1 MVTSNDIR
9 IGAIHKATVP
19 RPPPGTGIPQ
29 AMPTPPGTG
38 IPQAMP
44 TPPGTGI
51 PQAIPQGGPSMPSMA
66 QGGLSTMPQGDPR
79 MLPFSDLASVS
90 LNEDKDNAIF
100 RAIKRLDQAGEK
112 RSKEKENAKKE
123 NMVKMLAGIFESAR
137 RTGVRIPE
145 NMSPESGGL
154 PTMSAAGG
162 GRVVY
167 RRESGVVDP
176 EQTTAERNAIIQ
188 QIRDLA
194 QNYGVATNY
203 WDMTQP
209 LSPENNPAYFAPSGD
224 DPALAGMSMGQLVNY
239 QYPGSGVPQNQ
250 IGGTTYG
257 VPQGYGGFRAEHER
271 LLGQLKEEP
280 VGIRDFQPLGSV
292 SDLSDTNIS
301 GSPQLPSSP
310 PTDPTSLP
318 TPADIQIYNEDRY
331 GGLEDPNLPPLDA
344 AQLRNLYRQQVGYFD
359 TPPGPTD
366 NTRRLLDQAYGRG
379 TPVYDEVLAGLQPR
393 PIANT
398 EQAARRAFDNLPD
411 DVKIVTEDTVTA
423 AGGGGLLPLVRR
435 LSMGP
440 VRPNASEQ
448 ELAER
453 KRVQDWWERYTSDA
467 SRPDYSGGGGGP
479 QVKPVPPPPV
489 APPVTGD
496 PNYQPIT
503 SNTQLPTGLDEYG
516 NQLRAREAGVY
527 YSPTEK
533 TQTADV
539 FRPPP
544 TSTPGTSPVSPPPVY
559 PDGTIDELFEE
570 DYPDMNPGVRGR
582 GGEDIAAVLARL
594 PDNLP
599 DDVRD
604 QIIEEHESD
613 YRRQRTNADIAQK
626 INEGFSGEKTSGGW
640 GGYTPEYIDHAKT
653 KGFELGREFTPQDH
667 PGYFRPTGSP
677 TDWQTLSKYISTGPP
692 QRPWQPGDPP
702 APVMGQPAFRDA
714 TPADMQANPGGFGN
728 MMQQLIP
735 GWNATNA
742 QNQLQ
747 NQYQPYQPQ
756 AQQAAGGFGGAN
768 LYGQTTGNAFGNQFG
783 ANPYAGTGGPMAPN
797 MATGFGAANPY
808 GQTGGN
814 VFAAQGGGLYE
825 LAAGGEFSGRVPG
838 DGGGMQDNVRMPI
851 KEGANQVATLAVSPT
866 EYVVDSH
873 TMAALGNGNPDKG
886 ADHMDN
892 VIKGIRRQAYGNDKQ
907 PNQIDGLRSL
917 RSMMG

>member
-1 MVTSNDIR
+1 MVTPSRMGQMAMQNQMNR
-9 IGAIHKATVP
+9 LVP
-19 RPPPGTGIPQ
+19 PPPGTGIPH
-29 AMPTPPGTG
+29 
-38 IPQAMP
+38 AMP

-51 PQAIPQGGPSMPSMA
+51 PQAIPQGGPP
-66 QGGLSTMPQGDPR
+66 MPQG
-79 MLPFSDLASVS
+79 
-90 LNEDKDNAIF
+90 
-100 RAIKRLDQAGEK
+100 AGGPPMPPPP
-112 RSKEKENAKKE
+112 SSG
-123 NMVKMLAGIFESAR
+123 LAGIPSAAPPAPATPDPMQIMGGVAMAVLAETSKPTKNIIQKLADSAG
-137 RTGVRIPE
+137 RTGVEMPE
-145 NMSPESGGL
+145 TMFPESGGL
-154 PTMSAAGG
+154 SGNLAGRVRYIDNPFGKGKIKMDTSEEGMFGDSELYDMGQKNGGRLMRLAAGG

-203 WDMTQP
+203 WDMLAP
-209 LSPENNPAYFAPSGD
+209 LSPENNPAYFNNSGD

-239 QYPGSGVPQNQ
+239 QYPGSGFGGNQ

-301 GSPQLPSSP
+301 GGPQLPSSP
-310 PTDPTSLP
+310 STDPTSLP

-435 LSMGP
+435 FSPGQP
-440 VRPNASEQ
+440 RPNASEQ
-448 ELAER
+448 EIADHWQ
-453 KRVQDWWERYTSDA
+453 RVKEGEEAWRNQQVIGEV
-467 SRPDYSGGGGGP
+467 GVQGGLGGGGKGGGGP
-479 QVKPVPPPPV
+479 QVNPGSPPPV

-539 FRPPP
+539 FSPPPTP

-559 PDGTIDELFEE
+559 PDGMIDELFEE
-570 DYPDMNPGVRGR
+570 DYPDSDFDYWDREEVRKR
-582 GGEDIAAVLARL
+582 QDER
-594 PDNLP
+594 
-599 DDVRD
+599 
-604 QIIEEHESD
+604 ES
-613 YRRQRTNADIAQK
+613 TNADIAQK
-626 INEGFSGEKTSGGW
+626 INEGFSGEKTLGGW
-640 GGYTPEYIDHAKT
+640 GGPQSGGYTPEYIDHAKT
-653 KGFELGREFTPQDH
+653 KGFELAQEEGTWDK
-667 PGYFRPTGSP
+667 PGYFRPIGSP

-692 QRPWQPGDPP
+692 QRPWQPGDPT
-702 APVMGQPAFRDA
+702 APVMGQPGQYGYL
-714 TPADMQANPGGFGN
+714 PQ
-728 MMQQLIP
+728 
-735 GWNATNA
+735 
-742 QNQLQ
+742 
-747 NQYQPYQPQ
+747 QYQPYQPQ

-873 TMAALGNGNPDKG
+873 TMAALGNGNPNKG

-892 VIKGIRRQAYGNDKQ
+892 VVKGIRRQAYGNDKQ
-907 PNQIDGLRSL
+907 PNQINGLRSL